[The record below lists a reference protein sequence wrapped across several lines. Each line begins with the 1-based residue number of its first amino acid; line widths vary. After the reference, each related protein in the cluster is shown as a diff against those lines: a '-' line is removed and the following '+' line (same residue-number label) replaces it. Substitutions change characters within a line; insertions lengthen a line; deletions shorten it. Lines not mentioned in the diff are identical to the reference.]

1 MKNLPLPIN
10 SEVYKRLNDIK
21 DLRHDAG
28 EAVKE
33 SKRAAFLADEARQH
47 GEVTRKQVKAALDE
61 GDQLVEVQMLRVD
74 PETDKTY
81 DYASLRV
88 DAAFNRTTK
97 DLDQRGL
104 NAQRYGAKGDGS
116 DDTQVFKHLFDKI
129 KDLGAGTIYVPAGEY
144 IISETIRVYK
154 GTTVEMDERAV
165 IRYAGPPSRCLF
177 LNGEYGNKNYAKG
190 YDGDGDIF
198 FRGGVID
205 MGDMPA
211 GATGYGPIAFGIS
224 HATNVHWQNVS
235 MRGGYNNHY
244 VDLNAVRH
252 SSFVGCQ
259 FENMKITGTNF
270 YEAIQI
276 DMSSDNGFPH
286 FGVSDNVPSTDCIVD
301 RCTFRNVQIGVGSH
315 ASRIINGVQVMYD
328 SVRITNNVFIN
339 MVLDGIRG
347 DSFFGAHIE
356 GNFIDSTGQHGI
368 YLLGGA
374 QNYIGANYVSNT
386 AEHGIC
392 LVSKGIN
399 GVEYWP
405 EDTIVQSARVSH
417 TGRSGVRIVRGRRI
431 NIVNVQVEDTTEDG
445 MSATGSEEIRYI
457 NPHIRGASQ
466 GEHGY
471 YNAIRLSSVNGGI
484 ISGANISNQG
494 FGIKYK
500 AGISIPGSNS
510 RIHTPNN
517 QIEPG
522 ASGLRIQA
530 TINANN
536 SSIDGEVYLTNI
548 RNERNKGAIIDLNDD
563 INNYSY
569 LIFGT
574 GIVHQN
580 TMMHGMARKFYAE
593 RGWRPGEDLIIVPT
607 VSGQP
612 LKMEIV
618 NNKRLKILEA
628 PQPFRYVI
636 GVKG

>member
-1 MKNLPLPIN
+1 MKPLPITIN
-10 SEVYKRLNDIK
+10 EEVYKRLNDIK
-21 DLRHDAG
+21 DLRDSA
-28 EAVKE
+28 EKANYRAFRAEELARISEME
-33 SKRAAFLADEARQH
+33 SKI
-47 GEVTRKQVKAALDE
+47 TRKQVKAALDE

-74 PETDKTY
+74 PETGETY

-88 DAAFNRTTK
+88 DAAFDRTTK

-104 NAQRYGAKGDGS
+104 NVQRYGAKGDGS
-116 DDTQVFKHLFDKI
+116 DATQIFKHLFNKI
-129 KDLGAGTIYVPAGEY
+129 KDIGAGTIYIPAGEY
-144 IISETIRVYK
+144 VINETIRVFK
-154 GTTVEMDERAV
+154 GTTVEMDERAI
-165 IRYAGPPSRCLF
+165 IRYAGPPNLCLF
-177 LNGEYGNKNYAKG
+177 LNGEYGNRDYAKG

-252 SSFVGCQ
+252 SSFVGCR
-259 FENMKITGTNF
+259 FEDMTITGTNF

-286 FGVSDNVPSTDCIVD
+286 FGVADNVPSVDCVVD

-328 SVRITNNVFIN
+328 SIRITNNVFIN

-356 GNFIDSTGQHGI
+356 GNFIDGTGQHGI
-368 YLLGGA
+368 YLVGGV
-374 QNYIGANYVSNT
+374 QNYIGANYINNT
-386 AEHGIC
+386 GEHGIC
-392 LVSKGIN
+392 LVSKGIS
-399 GVEYWP
+399 GVEYWA

-431 NIVNVQVEDTTEDG
+431 NIVNVQVEDATEDG

-457 NPHIRGASQ
+457 NPHIHGASQ

-471 YNAIRLSSVNGGI
+471 YNGIRLSSVNGGI
-484 ISGANISNQG
+484 ITGANISNQG
-494 FGIKYK
+494 FDIKYE

-510 RIHTPNN
+510 NIHTSSN

-548 RNERNKGAIIDLNDD
+548 RNERDKGAIIDLNDD

-569 LIFGT
+569 LIVGS
-574 GIVHQN
+574 GIVHQQ
-580 TMMHGMARKFYAE
+580 TMMHGVARKFYAE
-593 RGWRPGEDLIIVPT
+593 GGWRPGEDLIIVPT
-607 VSGQP
+607 VSGQ

-628 PQPFRYVI
+628 PQPFRYII